1 MPCKGFRAETMS
13 AMLPVSWA
21 LAHTPG
27 SSFAALSFH
36 YAADVSRAQTT
47 LERR

>member
-13 AMLPVSWA
+13 AMLPVSWTDA
-21 LAHTPG
+21 RTLG
-27 SSFAALSFH
+27 SSFVALSFH
-36 YAADVSRAQTT
+36 YAADVSRAQAT